1 MVVDLATTEKIK
13 QTISEAKDEVEG
25 LVSKARSK
33 QLEAEPGRT
42 LVDSFENKVNQVLNR
57 ARDKAGSSA
66 EKSLSEVNNLKAMVT
81 AGSKRNFIKMS
92 HMIACVGQLNIEGK
106 RTPYGL
112 IDHPPLPHL
121 TEDDYGP
128 ECRGKGLTDTVVTTY
143 EIGYIQRRLV
153 HALEDI
159 MVQYDG
165 TICNSLGDV
174 IQFVYGEDR
183 MDAAWISE
191 LLENVTMLSKQKLKD
206 LKQTNHNLAERLE
219 AYMVIP
225 SCFLLT

>member
-1 MVVDLATTEKIK
+1 M
-13 QTISEAKDEVEG
+13 
-25 LVSKARSK
+25 
-33 QLEAEPGRT
+33 
-42 LVDSFENKVNQVLNR
+42 LNR

-128 ECRGKGLTDTVVTTY
+128 ECRGFVKNSYLHGLTLQ
-143 EIGYIQRRLV
+143 EFFF
-153 HALEDI
+153 
-159 MVQYDG
+159 MP
-165 TICNSLGDV
+165 
-174 IQFVYGEDR
+174 
-183 MDAAWISE
+183 WIVGKVSQI
-191 LLENVTMLSKQKLKD
+191 L
-206 LKQTNHNLAERLE
+206 
-219 AYMVIP
+219 
-225 SCFLLT
+225 